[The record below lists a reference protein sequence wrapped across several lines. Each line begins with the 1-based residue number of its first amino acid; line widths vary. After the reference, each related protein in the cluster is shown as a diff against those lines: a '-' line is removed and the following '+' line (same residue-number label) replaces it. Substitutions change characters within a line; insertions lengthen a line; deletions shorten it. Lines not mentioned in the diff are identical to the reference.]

1 MLPTR
6 TVARKHQLAP
16 GPSSTVRT
24 PGDFRRCMQGAEGA
38 DEGARSADEGAASAV
53 VRVRWCERR
62 GGEEGK

>member
-1 MLPTR
+1 
-6 TVARKHQLAP
+6 
-16 GPSSTVRT
+16 
-24 PGDFRRCMQGAEGA
+24 MQGAEGA